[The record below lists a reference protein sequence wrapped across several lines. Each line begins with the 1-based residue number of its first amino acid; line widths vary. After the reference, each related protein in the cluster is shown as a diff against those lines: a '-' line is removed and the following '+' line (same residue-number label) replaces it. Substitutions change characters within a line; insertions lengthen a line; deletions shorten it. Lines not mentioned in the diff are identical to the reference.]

1 MVIKA
6 IFYHMAD
13 IGRGQGTMQINGLS
27 SEEAFRRL
35 KTEGHNELP
44 SARDRTIISTAYEVM
59 KEPMFLLLIAAGT
72 VYFFIGDTREAIIL
86 LVFVLFVIGI
96 TIYQERK
103 VERALNALK
112 DMSSPRALVIRD
124 GRARMIPGRDVVRG
138 DIIVIKEGDRV
149 SADARVLSC
158 SNLSVDESL
167 LTGEPVPVHK
177 TAFEGIELPVRPGG
191 DGLPYVYSSTLV
203 VQGHGIVEAI
213 AIGQQTEIGRIGR
226 SLKTAEPGVS
236 PLKKEMNWLVKI
248 AAISGISVC
257 AIVIIL
263 YGATRGNWLNGILL
277 GITLAMA
284 LIPEEIPVV
293 LTIFLALGAWRI
305 SRRRVLTRRPQAI
318 QALGSITVLC
328 VDKTGTIT
336 QNIMS
341 VYKLYVEGPPITINE
356 YVNGLQEP
364 YHELLEY
371 AILASQRDP
380 FDTMDRAI
388 KSSGEA
394 ILAHSEHMHDQW
406 SLEREYP
413 LTKQLMAVTH
423 VWKEPGSQKNVIATK
438 GAPET
443 ICDLCHLDKTTRKRV
458 LDAATGMADEGL
470 RVLGV
475 ARACYKGTG
484 LPENQHDFDF
494 QYLGLIG
501 LYDPVRAEVPRSMEE
516 CREAGIRVIMITG
529 DYPATAR
536 NIAKQAGISPSYEVI
551 TGIDLDGMSDEELK
565 RRIENVNVFARILP
579 EQKLRIVNMLKR
591 SGYVVLMTGDG
602 VNDAPALKSANVG
615 IAMGNRGTEV
625 AREAASF
632 VLLDDDFSSIVLAVK
647 TGRRILDNIKKAV
660 SYIFA
665 IHVPI
670 AGISLLPIL
679 LGWPILLYPAHI
691 AFLQLIIDPVC
702 AIVFEAEPEEKDI
715 MKKPPKRM
723 GEPVLSGGAIALS
736 VLQGLVILAAVAG
749 MFHLSQSFGYNEERA
764 RALVFTTLVFA
775 NLGLIMTDRSWNKNI
790 VQILKTPNQSLI
802 WVFIGALLL
811 LIIVLYVPFISPI
824 FLFGRLSIEDLIL
837 CMAAGAVSTF
847 WFETYK
853 ATKKG

>member
-1 MVIKA
+1 
-6 IFYHMAD
+6 MAD
-13 IGRGQGTMQINGLS
+13 IGRGQDTTQMKGLS
-27 SEEAFRRL
+27 SEEASLRL
-35 KTEGHNELP
+35 KSEGYNELP
-44 SARDRTIISTAYEVM
+44 SSRDHTIITTAYEVT

-72 VYFFIGDTREAIIL
+72 VYFFIGDTREAVIL
-86 LVFVLFVIGI
+86 LIFVLFVFGI

-103 VERALNALK
+103 VEHALNALK

-177 TAFEGIELPVRPGG
+177 TAFEGVEIPVRPGG

-203 VQGHGIVEAI
+203 IQGHGIVEAI
-213 AIGQQTEIGRIGR
+213 ATGQHTEIGKIGR

-236 PLKKEMNWLVKI
+236 PLKKEMNKLVKI

-257 AIVIIL
+257 VIVIIL

-293 LTIFLALGAWRI
+293 LTVFLALGAWRI
-305 SRRRVLTRRPQAI
+305 SRHRVLTRRSQAI

-341 VYKLYVEGPPITINE
+341 VCKLYTEGQFITIDE
-356 YVNGLQEP
+356 HVNRLPERF
-364 YHELLEY
+364 HELLEY
-371 AILASQRDP
+371 AILACQRDP

-394 ILAHSEHMHDQW
+394 ILAKSEHIHDQW

-413 LTKQLMAVTH
+413 LSKQLLAVTH
-423 VWKEPGSQKNVIATK
+423 VWKEPGSIENVIASK

-443 ICDLCHLDKTTRKRV
+443 ICDLCHLDEKTRKRV
-458 LDAATGMADEGL
+458 LDAAAGMADEGL

-475 ARACYKGTG
+475 ARAYYEGMG
-484 LPENQHDFDF
+484 LPPDQHGFEF
-494 QYLGLIG
+494 QLLGLIG
-501 LYDPVRAEVPRSMEE
+501 LYDPVRPEVPRSMQE

-529 DYPATAR
+529 DYPVTAR
-536 NIAKQAGISPSYEVI
+536 NIAKQAGISPSDEVI
-551 TGIDLDGMSDEELK
+551 TGIDLEGMTDEELK

-591 SGYVVLMTGDG
+591 SGCVVLMTGDG

-670 AGISLLPIL
+670 AGISLLPVL
-679 LGWPILLYPAHI
+679 MGWPILLYPAHI
-691 AFLQLIIDPVC
+691 AFLELIIDPAC
-702 AIVFEAEPEEKDI
+702 AVVFEAEPEEKDV
-715 MKKPPKRM
+715 MKKPPRKI
-723 GEPVLSGGAIALS
+723 GEPVLGAGAIALS
-736 VLQGLVILAAVAG
+736 VLQGLVILAVVAG
-749 MFHLSQSFGYNEERA
+749 MFLLAQSLGKNEEQA
-764 RALVFTTLVFA
+764 RALAFTTLVLA

-790 VQILKTPNQSLI
+790 VQIIKTPNKSLI
-802 WVFIGALLL
+802 WVYIGAILLL
-811 LIIVLYVPFISPI
+811 FIVLYVQFVSSI

-837 CMAAGAVSTF
+837 CIVASAVSIF
-847 WFETYK
+847 WFEAYK
-853 ATKKG
+853 AIKKG